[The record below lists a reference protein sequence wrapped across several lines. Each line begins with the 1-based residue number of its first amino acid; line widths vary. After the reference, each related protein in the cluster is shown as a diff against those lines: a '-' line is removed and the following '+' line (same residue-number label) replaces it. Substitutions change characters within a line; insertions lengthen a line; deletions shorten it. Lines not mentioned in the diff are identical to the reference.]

1 MRFLPIRSTM
11 RVPMGLL
18 TIVLAAGCSP
28 APSDAPPNTESA
40 DCASDIARARQSGDS
55 VFADARGLARNCP
68 DAMATELVALWSAAV
83 VPPERATKLRTVSVL
98 VRDERLVGA
107 LNALVRDPA
116 RPIET
121 RLEGLSTLSSYLQ
134 AGRWVE
140 FTFLKEPPDSASL
153 RMFVGVMPDPVDGEG
168 SRPIPADFRCSFARC
183 SKRCGTAILRRQSAA
198 RRVVSSSSWTTP
210 NSNWSS
216 SRNSRRRPRNRRA
229 PER

>member
-1 MRFLPIRSTM
+1 M

-18 TIVLAAGCSP
+18 TILLAAGCSP

-168 SRPIPADFRCSFARC
+168 SRPIPADFPVQFRQMLEA
-183 SKRCGTAILRRQSAA
+183 LRDSD
-198 RRVVSSSSWTTP
+198 SSSAIRSA
-210 NSNWSS
+210 
-216 SRNSRRRPRNRRA
+216 SRRFIVFLDYSKQQLEQQQKQPPA
-229 PER
+229 TPKPPGA